1 MTAEELTKAFLK
13 TPAMIEHAKVI
24 DTVNARLDE
33 GDTETVSL
41 QVPKQFLAMLEY
53 DERENAA
60 HEGRKPEPVIKVLGR
75 MLHNQLHERLHW
87 LVVAPAHFPR
97 YRDLWNRYCDEQG
110 APEHKILTPGEA
122 SPKDGE
128 EDPF

>member
-13 TPAMIEHAKVI
+13 TPAMVEHAKVI
-24 DTVNARLDE
+24 GTVNDRLDE

-60 HEGRKPEPVIKVLGR
+60 HEGRQARSGNQGSRADVAQPASRTTALARRRARAFPALPRPVEPL
-75 MLHNQLHERLHW
+75 L
-87 LVVAPAHFPR
+87 
-97 YRDLWNRYCDEQG
+97 
-110 APEHKILTPGEA
+110 
-122 SPKDGE
+122 
-128 EDPF
+128 